1 MPTPYDL
8 PRRYTFSLIT
18 AARKIRKVFDNTLKA
33 RGMTLSRSRAL
44 FFLSSQTAMNQS
56 ELAVCLNIATAS
68 VVRIVDGLEQQQLLT
83 RSPVEGDRRANL
95 LQLTPEGAA
104 QAHEVE
110 LIAQNMRVR
119 ALEGISDEDLLIGLR
134 VLERMMANL
143 DSEDF
148 TDDCRE

>member
-1 MPTPYDL
+1 MLGTSIL
-8 PRRYTFSLIT
+8 PRRFTFSLVS
-18 AARKIRKVFDNTLKA
+18 AARKIRKVFDNNLKA

-56 ELAVCLNIATAS
+56 ELAIHLNIATAS
-68 VVRIVDGLEQQQLLT
+68 VVRIVDGLEQQGLLL
-83 RSPVEGDRRANL
+83 RCPVEGDRRANK

-110 LIAQNMRVR
+110 AIAQNMRIR
-119 ALEGISDEDLLIGLR
+119 ALEGISEADLAIGLK

-148 TDDCRE
+148 SDDRRN